1 MQNNDKKV
9 LLRISNLKQYFPLKG
24 GRFVK
29 ANDGITL
36 DIYEGETFGLVGE
49 SGCGKSTLGRTIL
62 QLYHQTYGRT
72 MYYGRSLD
80 DLAPKYVIDTVKNL
94 KARRTKLRELE
105 QKRDKLEA
113 EYAKLSEKE
122 QYAKH
127 GELDTARKLA
137 EDALLDITKIVGGFL
152 VVDDLDPVIAAY
164 SKDYA
169 IARKLSSMEEKRQE
183 LQVDVDDAE
192 YAKKTAEEAGKSGK
206 DDQLQKAQEKLKQCD
221 EQIAALRAQLDAGRK
236 EIEALRAPYANDPE
250 FQKYEAYRDDGID
263 LARLEYNE
271 MRRLRRDMQLIFQ
284 DPYSS
289 LNPRMSVGQIISEG
303 MQAHNMIKKKD
314 ARMQEM
320 VLKIM
325 DDCGLAPYFLHRFPH
340 QFSGGQRQRIG
351 LARAM
356 VMEPELVVA
365 DEPISALDVSIRAQV
380 LNLLK
385 KFQKERDITYL
396 FIAHDLS
403 IVRFISDRIGV
414 IYKGDIVEIAEAEEL
429 FDFPLH
435 PYTRSLISAIP
446 IPDPILEKN
455 KVLFTYDP
463 SVHDYSEDKPELVDI
478 GNNHFVYGNKKEI
491 EEYKA
496 IRAKGEKVKSIT
508 ILDPNAPRP
517 EQTEQKVD
525 ENGSDAFLETPLH
538 DTGSKWYSILSFFLP
553 ILGLIAAGVF
563 RHFHHIRNYK
573 ACKKGAIAGLITRAV
588 IILFFALMLVFALL

>member
-94 KARRTKLRELE
+94 KSRRTKLRELE

-127 GELDTARKLA
+127 GELDAARKLA

-152 VVDDLDPVIAAY
+152 VVDNLDPVIAAY

-169 IARKLSSMEEKRQE
+169 IAHNLSSMEEKRQE

-192 YAKKTAEEAGKSGK
+192 YAKKTAEKAGKSAK
-206 DDQLQKAQEKLKQCD
+206 DGQLQRAQEKLKQCD
-221 EQIAALRAQLDAGRK
+221 DQIAALRAQLNAGRK

-351 LARAM
+351 IARALATR
-356 VMEPELVVA
+356 PKFVVC
-365 DEPISALDVSIRAQV
+365 DEAVSALDVSIQAQV
-380 LNLLK
+380 INMFEELQEKLGVA
-385 KFQKERDITYL
+385 YL
-396 FIAHDLS
+396 FIAHDLLV
-403 IVRFISDRIGV
+403 VRHISKRIAVMYLG
-414 IYKGDIVEIAEAEEL
+414 KIVEVADADEL
-429 FDFPLH
+429 NENPQH
-435 PYTRSLISAIP
+435 PYTQSLLSAVP
-446 IPDPILEKN
+446 IPDP
-455 KVLFTYDP
+455 D
-463 SVHDYSEDKPELVDI
+463 
-478 GNNHFVYGNKKEI
+478 
-491 EEYKA
+491 
-496 IRAKGEKVKSIT
+496 
-508 ILDPNAPRP
+508 
-517 EQTEQKVD
+517 
-525 ENGSDAFLETPLH
+525 
-538 DTGSKWYSILSFFLP
+538 
-553 ILGLIAAGVF
+553 
-563 RHFHHIRNYK
+563 
-573 ACKKGAIAGLITRAV
+573 ITRARQRIV
-588 IILFFALMLVFALL
+588 LEGDVPSPLNMPTGCSFRTRCRYATEQCAKECPALTDRGDGHFVACWNK